1 MSEDIINHPKH
12 YEAARFTCEPADLTV
27 LMPHPIA
34 SAIEYIVRAP
44 YKGSEETDLRKAAWW
59 LNRALATPYLWHDST
74 IGTILT
80 WAQEG
85 DGFFDMAA
93 AAGLCTVTPRL
104 RELFTF
110 HEYAVYVRKEDVI
123 NLAQRLEDAAF
134 DLHENELLT
143 R

>member
-12 YEAARFTCEPADLTV
+12 YEAARFTCEPADLTT

-59 LNRALATPYLWHDST
+59 LRRAADTDRLWCDPFDGSM
-74 IGTILT
+74 LV

-85 DGFFDMAA
+85 DGFPEMAL

-110 HEYAVYVRKEDVI
+110 NGGEVYVRKEDVI
-123 NLAQRLEDAAF
+123 NLAQRLEDAAI

>member
-1 MSEDIINHPKH
+1 MSEDVINHPKH
-12 YEAARFTCEPADLTV
+12 YEAARFTCEPADLTT

-44 YKGSEETDLRKAAWW
+44 YKGSQETDLRKAAWW
-59 LNRALATPYLWHDST
+59 LNRALATPSLWQDL
-74 IGTILT
+74 IEGAVLT
-80 WAQEG
+80 WSHEG

-93 AAGLCTVTPRL
+93 AAGLCTTTPRL

-110 HEYAVYVRKEDVI
+110 RGDAVYVRKEDVI
-123 NLAQRLEDAAF
+123 NLAQSLEDAAL
-134 DLHENELLT
+134 DIHDIELLT